1 MADLGQLWFSLGI
14 KDNTQAGIEEAMK
27 RFDKLNAKLKLG
39 IDKNVFRNAITSY
52 LKGQEF
58 KARITPTLPKNTG
71 KLSMEVNKQTLR
83 GSINEALKG
92 KEFEARV
99 KMVVEKA
106 SVQDAIRQAFSKAGL
121 NYNTTAS
128 DVRSQRILEI
138 QARMAQRAALSQIQL
153 AAAHSRAQRAADL
166 QTASSE
172 RLNRSMKSGT
182 NISSQLRNQ
191 IANLYSLYTIER
203 FATQIVEI
211 GGEFQKQRIALKSI
225 LGDAGRAETIFGKIR
240 DLAVES
246 PYTFKDLTGYTKQ
259 LAAFSIPYEE
269 LYDTTKRLAD
279 ISSGLGV
286 DMGRLILA
294 YGQVRSAA
302 FLRGQEVRQ
311 FTEAGIPLL
320 DELAKKFSMLEG
332 RVVSVGEVFD
342 KISRRE
348 VPFQMVKDVLW
359 DLTNEGGKFYNM
371 QAVLTESL
379 SGKLDKLKDSYEI
392 MLADIAQANNGIIG
406 GSLDLL
412 SELTGHWKEVAEA
425 IGSLIISSM
434 LLSK

>member
-153 AAAHSRAQRAADL
+153 AAAHSRAQRAAADRF
-166 QTASSE
+166 E
-172 RLNRSMKSGT
+172 RT
-182 NISSQLRNQ
+182 P
-191 IANLYSLYTIER
+191 E
-203 FATQIVEI
+203 
-211 GGEFQKQRIALKSI
+211 
-225 LGDAGRAETIFGKIR
+225 
-240 DLAVES
+240 
-246 PYTFKDLTGYTKQ
+246 P
-259 LAAFSIPYEE
+259 
-269 LYDTTKRLAD
+269 
-279 ISSGLGV
+279 
-286 DMGRLILA
+286 
-294 YGQVRSAA
+294 
-302 FLRGQEVRQ
+302 
-311 FTEAGIPLL
+311 
-320 DELAKKFSMLEG
+320 
-332 RVVSVGEVFD
+332 
-342 KISRRE
+342 
-348 VPFQMVKDVLW
+348 
-359 DLTNEGGKFYNM
+359 
-371 QAVLTESL
+371 
-379 SGKLDKLKDSYEI
+379 
-392 MLADIAQANNGIIG
+392 
-406 GSLDLL
+406 
-412 SELTGHWKEVAEA
+412 
-425 IGSLIISSM
+425 
-434 LLSK
+434 

>member
-1 MADLGQLWFSLGI
+1 
-14 KDNTQAGIEEAMK
+14 
-27 RFDKLNAKLKLG
+27 
-39 IDKNVFRNAITSY
+39 
-52 LKGQEF
+52 
-58 KARITPTLPKNTG
+58 
-71 KLSMEVNKQTLR
+71 
-83 GSINEALKG
+83 
-92 KEFEARV
+92 
-99 KMVVEKA
+99 
-106 SVQDAIRQAFSKAGL
+106 
-121 NYNTTAS
+121 
-128 DVRSQRILEI
+128 
-138 QARMAQRAALSQIQL
+138 
-153 AAAHSRAQRAADL
+153 
-166 QTASSE
+166 
-172 RLNRSMKSGT
+172 
-182 NISSQLRNQ
+182 
-191 IANLYSLYTIER
+191 
-203 FATQIVEI
+203 
-211 GGEFQKQRIALKSI
+211 
-225 LGDAGRAETIFGKIR
+225 
-240 DLAVES
+240 
-246 PYTFKDLTGYTKQ
+246 
-259 LAAFSIPYEE
+259 
-269 LYDTTKRLAD
+269 
-279 ISSGLGV
+279 
-286 DMGRLILA
+286 MGRLILA

-425 IGSLIISSM
+425 IGSPYHSLWV
-434 LLSK
+434 L